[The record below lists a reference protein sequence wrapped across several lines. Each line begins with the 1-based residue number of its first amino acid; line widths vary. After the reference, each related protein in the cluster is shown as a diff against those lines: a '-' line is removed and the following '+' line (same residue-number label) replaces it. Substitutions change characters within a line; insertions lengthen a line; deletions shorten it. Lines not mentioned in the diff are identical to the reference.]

1 MQKKVYLCG
10 LFYAVHCKKRYRIME
25 IWHAW
30 CAIESK
36 QISMNHTHNSMTL
49 THNCMKKYIQ
59 IAVLFFSLGI
69 FSSCVTQKQM
79 TYFRG
84 VDATTADSVNRT
96 FTAQIDPVVKSGDA
110 LFITVSALDM
120 EAVAPYNLPTA
131 AYSQPGSSQVQT
143 TPSLQYYTVNAEGNI
158 EFPVLG
164 VVPVLGLKTTEVAN
178 LLEERLSSQVV
189 NPMVIVQLINAKV
202 TVMGEVNKP
211 GQYVMTNGRM
221 TLLDALGA
229 AGDLSVYGKRE
240 NVLITRETNGKLEFH
255 RLNLNSDELFTS
267 PYYYLQQND
276 VIYVSPNKVRAINS
290 TNVSLWLSMVST
302 VASAATVIVTVVNAA
317 K

>member
-1 MQKKVYLCG
+1 
-10 LFYAVHCKKRYRIME
+10 
-25 IWHAW
+25 
-30 CAIESK
+30 
-36 QISMNHTHNSMTL
+36 
-49 THNCMKKYIQ
+49 MKKYSQ
-59 IAVLFFSLGI
+59 IAVLFLSLGV

-96 FTAQIDPVVKSGDA
+96 FTAQIDPIVKSGDA

-131 AYSQPGSSQVQT
+131 SYTQPGSSQLQT

-202 TVMGEVNKP
+202 TVMGEVNRP
-211 GQYVMTNGRM
+211 GQYAMTNGRM

-290 TNVSLWLSMVST
+290 ANISLWLSMVST
-302 VASAATVIVTVVNAA
+302 VASAATVIVTVVNATNTA
-317 K
+317 KAVHD